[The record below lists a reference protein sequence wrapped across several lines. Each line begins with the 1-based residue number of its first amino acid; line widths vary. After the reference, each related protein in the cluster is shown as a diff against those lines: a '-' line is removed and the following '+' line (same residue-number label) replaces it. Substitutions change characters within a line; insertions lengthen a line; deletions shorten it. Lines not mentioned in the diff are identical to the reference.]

1 MFYSSKLRVLVEN
14 RYQNKKFYN
23 ETGYFSE
30 SIYGLCLTFAFKICK
45 RPIELQMNIMDYIQ
59 PFVLESCWVLDH
71 DMELAELLINTEMN
85 YASSTVITN
94 YNNDKQQQ

>member
-1 MFYSSKLRVLVEN
+1 
-14 RYQNKKFYN
+14 
-23 ETGYFSE
+23 
-30 SIYGLCLTFAFKICK
+30 
-45 RPIELQMNIMDYIQ
+45 MNIMDYIQ

-85 YASSTVITN
+85 YASPTVITN